1 MPDFVMKELWALVP
15 TVIYFAV
22 SLVMFGIS
30 IWLMEKLCPFSI
42 RKEIEEDQNTSLGIL
57 MGAALI
63 ALAIVIASVISSES
77 AASPVVA
84 P

>member
-1 MPDFVMKELWALVP
+1 MPDFIMKELWALVP

-22 SLVMFGIS
+22 SLVMFGFS

-63 ALAIVIASVISSES
+63 ALAIVNASVISSES
-77 AASPVVA
+77 ATAVA
-84 P
+84 R